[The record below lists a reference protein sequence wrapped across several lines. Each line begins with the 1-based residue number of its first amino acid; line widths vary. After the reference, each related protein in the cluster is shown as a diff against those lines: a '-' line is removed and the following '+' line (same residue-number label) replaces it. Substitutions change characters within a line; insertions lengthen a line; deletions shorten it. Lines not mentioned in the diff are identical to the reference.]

1 MTTPRDGTA
10 CTSGASGSAPEPCEC
25 NDPYRAA
32 PFAALA
38 VDPDARVSFVNEA
51 ACRLL
56 GRASASLLGADLRAL
71 VDERHREAL
80 VAAWERLWEGGEVER
95 VSDDVDL
102 DFRSDSGGVV
112 PVHVSLSLEARSG
125 GDRTCAR
132 LIVLDAR
139 RRRDAEE
146 RAARMRDD
154 LSLASAELGRSAR
167 IKDEFLA
174 ATSHELRT
182 PLTGILGMTE
192 ALLDGLYGELTPSQ
206 KRALG
211 TVDESGRH
219 LLALINDILDF
230 SRAESGNLDLQIER
244 ASVRSICDSA
254 LSLVRESARRKSQ
267 RVQFSITPDDIEIEA
282 DPRRVTQMLVNLLGN
297 ASKFTAERG
306 RIALEVSL
314 EASAGVVVFTVSDD
328 GVGIAPSDLPK
339 LFRPFT
345 QLDGALAR
353 RQAGTG
359 LGLSLVQRMVE
370 LQGGSV
376 HAESELGKGSRF
388 SLRLPAASLGRGAPL
403 SLRGTS
409 APHTELTG
417 PSSGQPR
424 RVLVVDDNELNLGFL
439 VDFLRSIGHEISV
452 ARDGREAIEQVRA
465 ARPDVVLMDIQ
476 MPDVDG
482 LEATRILRS
491 DPDPAI
497 ASTRIVALT
506 ALALEGDRERA
517 LAAGVDEHMAKPVSL
532 RRVKELIERLTTGAE
547 AP

>member
-1 MTTPRDGTA
+1 MTTLRDG
-10 CTSGASGSAPEPCEC
+10 ASCSTGGVPVPCEC
-25 NDPYRAA
+25 NDPYRTA

-38 VDPDARVSFVNEA
+38 VDPDARVSFANAA

-56 GRASASLLGADLRAL
+56 GRSSTALVGSDLRAFA
-71 VDERHREAL
+71 DERHRGAL
-80 VAAWERLWEGGEVER
+80 EAAWQRLWQSGEVDR
-95 VSDDVDL
+95 ATDDLDL
-102 DFRSDSGGVV
+102 DFRSDSGALV
-112 PVHVSLSLEARSG
+112 PVHVSLSLEVRPE

-146 RAARMRDD
+146 RAAQMRDD

-192 ALLDGLYGELTPSQ
+192 ALLDGLYGELTASQ

-254 LSLVRESARRKSQ
+254 LSLVREPARRKSQ

-297 ASKFTAERG
+297 AVKFTAERG
-306 RIALEVSL
+306 RIGLEVSL
-314 EASAGVVVFTVSDD
+314 DASAGVVVFAVSDD

-353 RQAGTG
+353 KQSGTG

-376 HAESELGKGSRF
+376 RAESELGKGSRF
-388 SLRLPAASLGRGAPL
+388 SLRLPAVSLGRGDPL
-403 SLRGTS
+403 SLRGAS
-409 APHTELTG
+409 PPGSGVVAPA
-417 PSSGQPR
+417 SGQPR

-439 VDFLRSIGHEISV
+439 VDFLRSIGHEVSI

-465 ARPDVVLMDIQ
+465 TRPDIVLMDIQ

-491 DPDPAI
+491 DPEPAI

-532 RRVKELIERLTTGAE
+532 RQVKALIDRLTSGATAAE

>member
-1 MTTPRDGTA
+1 
-10 CTSGASGSAPEPCEC
+10 
-25 NDPYRAA
+25 
-32 PFAALA
+32 
-38 VDPDARVSFVNEA
+38 
-51 ACRLL
+51 
-56 GRASASLLGADLRAL
+56 
-71 VDERHREAL
+71 
-80 VAAWERLWEGGEVER
+80 
-95 VSDDVDL
+95 
-102 DFRSDSGGVV
+102 
-112 PVHVSLSLEARSG
+112 
-125 GDRTCAR
+125 
-132 LIVLDAR
+132 
-139 RRRDAEE
+139 
-146 RAARMRDD
+146 
-154 LSLASAELGRSAR
+154 
-167 IKDEFLA
+167 
-174 ATSHELRT
+174 
-182 PLTGILGMTE
+182 
-192 ALLDGLYGELTPSQ
+192 
-206 KRALG
+206 
-211 TVDESGRH
+211 
-219 LLALINDILDF
+219 
-230 SRAESGNLDLQIER
+230 
-244 ASVRSICDSA
+244 
-254 LSLVRESARRKSQ
+254 
-267 RVQFSITPDDIEIEA
+267 
-282 DPRRVTQMLVNLLGN
+282 MLVNLLGN

-403 SLRGTS
+403 SLRGAS
-409 APHTELTG
+409 PPRADLPG
-417 PSSGQPR
+417 PTSGQPR

-439 VDFLRSIGHEISV
+439 VDFLRSIGHEISI

-532 RRVKELIERLTTGAE
+532 RRVKELIERLTSGAG